1 MIEQEH
7 ERFLELIVE
16 YYNRRED
23 WLENNT
29 LNKGIAYRKVL
40 KEISKHA
47 KVMADLVKD
56 IQWER
61 KQEFKRIYKEQ
72 GFVPRKG
79 KPKDFSK

>member
-1 MIEQEH
+1 MILEEH
-7 ERFLELIVE
+7 ERLLQLIVE

-29 LNKGIAYRKVL
+29 LNNGIAYRKVL
-40 KEISKHA
+40 KDISKHA

-61 KQEFKRIYKEQ
+61 KQEFKRIYQEK
-72 GFVPRKG
+72 GYVPRKG